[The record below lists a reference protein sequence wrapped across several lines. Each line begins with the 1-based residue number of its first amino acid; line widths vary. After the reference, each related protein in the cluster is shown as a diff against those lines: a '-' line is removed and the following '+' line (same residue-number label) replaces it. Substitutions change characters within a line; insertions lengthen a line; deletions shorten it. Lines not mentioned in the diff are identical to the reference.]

1 MKKPT
6 SGQVRQPAYAVI
18 RAVRPLFKHLLKA
31 VENNLDGTGVTVPM
45 RGMLERLSEAG
56 PQTVPQLAR
65 ALLIPR
71 QFAQQVA
78 NELREGGWVEQVAN
92 HAHKRS
98 WLIGLTPEGKAMLQ
112 RVLAREL
119 ATIRDAAKGLAA
131 DDLEACLRVL
141 VHLTD
146 AFSTLSSEQRSDRIR
161 RATR

>member
-1 MKKPT
+1 MKKHS
-6 SGQVRQPAYAVI
+6 SGRTTQPAYAVI
-18 RAVRPLFKHLLKA
+18 RAVRPLFKHVLKA
-31 VENNLDGTGVTVPM
+31 VESNLDGTGFTVPM

-65 ALLIPR
+65 VLLIPR

-98 WLIGLTPEGKAMLQ
+98 WLIGLTPEGEAMLQ
-112 RVLAREL
+112 CILAREL
-119 ATIRDAAKGLAA
+119 ATIRDAAKGLST

-146 AFSTLSSEQRSDRIR
+146 AFSSLSSVQKPDGMR
-161 RATR
+161 RPTR